1 MVGWAYWTP
10 DVLIFVHW
18 LLSEH
23 YEMFYELNKDAA
35 ETAYQPLFENIHSP
49 QMRLSVFSVWTMYIL
64 LAIQPPVLL
73 SFERL
78 PSALT
83 PSSAAPFTA
92 LQGAP
97 FEPVPLPSQ
106 RDRNRKWPPSSGR
119 MTTTDND
126 DHPIWHGADSKDIFY
141 SPVASCWPQHSCAAS
156 KRGEQSLDWER
167 GGGRLEM
174 GVVMERCGYLA
185 WQAKRGEGKKKN
197 GTRSLSF
204 SHKAQQASTAACQRG
219 TAVNNVT
226 HIIILAAT
234 QWVDMHQVA

>member
-1 MVGWAYWTP
+1 M
-10 DVLIFVHW
+10 
-18 LLSEH
+18 LSEH
-23 YEMFYELNKDAA
+23 WDEFNKDAA
-35 ETAYQPLFENIHSP
+35 ETAYQPLFENIRSPP
-49 QMRLSVFSVWTMYIL
+49 QMRHSVFSVLTMYIL
-64 LAIQPPVLL
+64 FAIQLPVLL
-73 SFERL
+73 SFESL

-97 FEPVPLPSQ
+97 FEPLSIQ

-126 DHPIWHGADSKDIFY
+126 DYPIWHGADSKDIFY

-167 GGGRLEM
+167 RGGG
-174 GVVMERCGYLA
+174 VMERCGYLV
-185 WQAKRGEGKKKN
+185 WQAKREKKKKEN

-204 SHKAQQASTAACQRG
+204 SHKAQQASTATCQRG
-219 TAVNNVT
+219 TAVSNVT
-226 HIIILAAT
+226 HDIILAAT
-234 QWVDMHQVA
+234 QGMDMHQVA